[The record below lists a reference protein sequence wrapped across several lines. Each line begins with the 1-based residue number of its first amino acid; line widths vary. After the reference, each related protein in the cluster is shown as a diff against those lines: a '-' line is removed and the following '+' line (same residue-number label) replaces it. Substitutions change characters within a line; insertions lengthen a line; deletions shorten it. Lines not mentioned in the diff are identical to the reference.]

1 MGFCNGSHEM
11 HVIEIESLR
20 SQRPRQHVQAVHVC
34 FDQFGPQS
42 GQAVPML
49 LGEAHLR
56 ALVRKGLP
64 LNRQVIQIG
73 GVGLQQVENVVP
85 LIVAWKRQKS
95 LVFLKKKVFLKAQFR
110 TTPFLLND
118 NTIKDKSR

>member
-1 MGFCNGSHEM
+1 
-11 HVIEIESLR
+11 
-20 SQRPRQHVQAVHVC
+20 
-34 FDQFGPQS
+34 
-42 GQAVPML
+42 ML
-49 LGEAHLR
+49 LGEAHLP

-95 LVFLKKKVFLKAQFR
+95 LVFFFKKVFLKAQFR